1 MAAKTLKLAGF
12 GFLLG
17 MVVGVLMV
25 VVSGFAEGGAL
36 QLPPRLLAATG
47 SEAGALLAHMLL
59 SGVYGAVPMAGVMF
73 YEVDSWGLLKQ
84 AAVHYVS
91 YTLAFLLVG
100 LVVGWVGS
108 DPLEMGIVAAVFLVF
123 HCIIWF
129 VMYSRYKAE
138 TAELNELL
146 HEAKR

>member
-25 VVSGFAEGGAL
+25 VVGGFADGGDL
-36 QLPPRLLAATG
+36 QLPQRLLAATG

-73 YEVDSWGLLKQ
+73 YEIDSWGLLRQ

-100 LVVGWVGS
+100 LVVGWIGP

-129 VMYSRYKAE
+129 VMHSRYKAE

-146 HEAKR
+146 HEVKR